1 MKIALKTLAASV
13 WAATLMGSQ
22 SAMAQPVDALE
33 VNDYVYVNSTGDNQ
47 TADVT
52 VCDNFFS
59 PSGCWYMS
67 YNWLGTGDFTIYDLI
82 SGSTPFTIL
91 VGEEEGAADNALFID
106 ASGKVGVGTSTPGD
120 TAGSRLTVGLNDLGD
135 SSIFLPTPTANFAL
149 VNSGDYIGF
158 GDNDAVSV
166 PFGIDAGSDSN
177 SLWVAPGGLVGVG
190 TNTPAAKLHLAS
202 ETAAKLLVENTGA
215 ATGTRIMLNVVNDG
229 GTRFDMTDNSTG
241 NNWVFQNQ
249 FGTFDVTLAGTGTR
263 EFRFYPNGNLEIAG
277 SYLQSSSRA
286 IKHDIKPVDQRS
298 VLDKVVALPINQWSY
313 NREEGVRHMGPMS
326 EDFYASFGLGGT
338 DKGITTVDAGGVALA
353 AIQGLKQEK
362 DSEMAALTRLS
373 EQKDAR
379 IEDLQAQLREQ
390 EDRMMQLELALTELM
405 RQQSSQPRLGSL
417 D

>member
-1 MKIALKTLAASV
+1 MKIARKMLAASV
-13 WAATLMGSQ
+13 WAATLVVSQ
-22 SAMAQPVDALE
+22 TALAALE
-33 VNDYVYVNSTGDNQ
+33 EDDYIQVNATGNDQ

-52 VCDNFFS
+52 VCDNFFT
-59 PSGCWYMS
+59 PEGCWYMS
-67 YNWLGTGDFTIYDLI
+67 YNWLGAGEFSIYDLI
-82 SGSTPFTIL
+82 SGTTPVTIL
-91 VGEEEGAADNALFID
+91 VGAADNSLFID
-106 ASGKVGVGTSTPGD
+106 DSGNVGVGTSTPGD

-149 VNSGDYIGF
+149 VNSGDYVGF

-166 PFGIDAGSDSN
+166 PFGIDAGSDSS

-190 TNTPAAKLHLAS
+190 TNTPASKLHLQD
-202 ETAAKLLVENTGA
+202 ENAAKLLIENTDA
-215 ATGTRIMLNVVNDG
+215 ATGTKIMLNLVNDG

-263 EFRFYPNGNLEIAG
+263 EFRFYPNGNLEISG
-277 SYLQSSSRA
+277 TYLQSSSRA
-286 IKHDIKPVDQRS
+286 IKHDIHPVDQRS

-326 EDFYASFGLGGT
+326 EDFYASFGLGAS

-362 DSEMAALTRLS
+362 DAQVAELAALS

-379 IEDLQAQLREQ
+379 IEGLQAQLREQ
-390 EDRMMQLELALTELM
+390 EDRMLQLELALTELM
-405 RQQSSQPRLGSL
+405 RQQSSQPRVGSL